1 MVRSKTIHVHVA
13 QQVEAAALNPA
24 QCGFDSLRGHQ
35 VLLNFCVY
43 RINNFGDTKC
53 YVNMDVV
60 KKPLMY

>member
-35 VLLNFCVY
+35 LSELA
-43 RINNFGDTKC
+43 C
-53 YVNMDVV
+53 YADGADQCSLDLDVV
-60 KKPLMY
+60 CYSF